1 MTNKVFRGNEALE
14 LLMMTE
20 LRLTKAPEDQDNFS
34 EKELQAILDQVVSV
48 AGRSIASLSA
58 VSALLRTTLGGC
70 LGKPARAG

>member
-48 AGRSIASLSA
+48 AGRSIASLCSFGA
-58 VSALLRTTLGGC
+58 ASHDSGWVPG
-70 LGKPARAG
+70 